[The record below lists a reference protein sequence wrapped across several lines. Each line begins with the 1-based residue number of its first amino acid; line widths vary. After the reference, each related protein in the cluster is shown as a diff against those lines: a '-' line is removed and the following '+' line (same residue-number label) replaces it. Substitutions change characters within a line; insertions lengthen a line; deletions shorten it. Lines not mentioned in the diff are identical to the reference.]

1 MKYKTVLMFLLVS
14 FIFTSTASAKIN
26 YNGVEITESHSATIR
41 GFLYEMSNNALNVN
55 IAQRWSP
62 LFAKTLVWL
71 EDKQRS
77 ETVDNLETFINN
89 NCEEAKVVANTIS
102 VIHKVFRGEY
112 GIDPEYAASHWYSV
126 GQRVVAFYSYQNTP
140 QENSNEVDAKREIWK
155 LELRPR
161 ENRFRT
167 RDLLYRAWL

>member
-62 LFAKTLVWL
+62 LFAKTLEIL
-71 EDKQRS
+71 S
-77 ETVDNLETFINN
+77 FILLT
-89 NCEEAKVVANTIS
+89 ASKTLL
-102 VIHKVFRGEY
+102 FR
-112 GIDPEYAASHWYSV
+112 
-126 GQRVVAFYSYQNTP
+126 
-140 QENSNEVDAKREIWK
+140 
-155 LELRPR
+155 
-161 ENRFRT
+161 
-167 RDLLYRAWL
+167 